1 MAFTISDLYGILMFE
16 RKAREISMDIY
27 AQLNNYINKN
37 CGYNGKRLDYNFYI
51 KTESNTAS
59 PLIGLQREVD
69 DLVSVVAWSTSLH
82 GAMDLVYA
90 TLSGRRLH
98 AAKLDISAFVSS
110 SLHTHNYVELAYVA
124 EGRLLQKIK
133 EKNVSFCK
141 GEICLVDHSTPHSD
155 IFSSEPAAILCLGL
169 NDLFFS
175 QCLQASPS
183 LSENMHYMKRLIT
196 KKKSEYDYIRFVP
209 KEDGELTKQTFEI
222 LFDELLHSRPEKD
235 SIVRGYVKRL
245 THLLASEY
253 RIVLNQKDKDELSK
267 ALFKDIEEYIEHNYS
282 DVSVQK
288 LADIYHYSAD
298 YLSRICC
305 KESGMNLSKYIQ
317 KVRIEKSLFL
327 LNTTDYPVE
336 QISRQVGYNNVGFF
350 YEKFKEHYQTT
361 PNKIRMSMA

>member
-1 MAFTISDLYGILMFE
+1 
-16 RKAREISMDIY
+16 MDIY

-175 QCLQASPS
+175 QCLQARPS

-196 KKKSEYDYIRFVP
+196 KKNLNMIIFVLFQRKMGNSQNRLLKFCLMNCSIPGPKRIR
-209 KEDGELTKQTFEI
+209 L
-222 LFDELLHSRPEKD
+222 
-235 SIVRGYVKRL
+235 
-245 THLLASEY
+245 
-253 RIVLNQKDKDELSK
+253 
-267 ALFKDIEEYIEHNYS
+267 
-282 DVSVQK
+282 
-288 LADIYHYSAD
+288 
-298 YLSRICC
+298 
-305 KESGMNLSKYIQ
+305 
-317 KVRIEKSLFL
+317 
-327 LNTTDYPVE
+327 
-336 QISRQVGYNNVGFF
+336 
-350 YEKFKEHYQTT
+350 
-361 PNKIRMSMA
+361 